1 MFLLK
6 KNYWEVKET
15 KNKGRGVF
23 ARKPIGQG
31 SLIGDYVGKLVH
43 LKDVDFDKEKKKL
56 YLMYYNDEFGIYPNL
71 KKPSVHLINHSCSP
85 NCWIIRYK
93 DHTIVFALKNIDKG
107 DELTISYLLPPKM
120 NCKPC
125 SHKCFCKSKSCTG
138 SMHLTEGGYKKWQD
152 FQEKEG
158 KIKMFKTKRA
168 ASELKPLKEYPKT
181 ISKRYIMEIENLE
194 IT

>member
-1 MFLLK
+1 MFLLDK
-6 KNYWEVKET
+6 DYWEIRKT
-15 KNKGRGVF
+15 KDKGKGVF
-23 ARKPIGQG
+23 AMKPIGQG

-43 LKDVDFDKEKKKL
+43 LNDVDFDKEKKEL

-152 FQEKEG
+152 FQEKEEKKG
-158 KIKMFKTKRA
+158 KYKKINN
-168 ASELKPLKEYPKT
+168 ENILKPLAKYPKT
-181 ISKRYIMEIENLE
+181 ISKRYIMKIKNLE